1 MPGSTVASTA
11 TDSVRAGTS
20 PTGPVCGAAAAGGG
34 DRRRGPRRRGEVLER
49 AIFDAVLAELAE
61 HGFARLTYDGVA
73 ARAGTGKSS
82 LYRRWPTKA
91 DLVVDTLHHALPPTA
106 PSTAAD
112 AGTPG
117 TRTVRADLLAVL
129 RRMAGTLDGPIG
141 AAIASLIASS
151 SEHPELLAA
160 VRQRVLEPRRARL
173 LEVLAAGVERGE
185 VRPDALNAD
194 VVAVGPTLLL
204 HRYLETRTRVP
215 EDAIRA
221 LVDNVLLPLLAP
233 R

>member
-1 MPGSTVASTA
+1 MPGTTAASAGT
-11 TDSVRAGTS
+11 VRAGGVRTGGVR
-20 PTGPVCGAAAAGGG
+20 TEGPVACG

-49 AIFDAVLAELAE
+49 AIFDAVLAELGE

-91 DLVVDTLHHALPPTA
+91 DLVVDTLRHALPPTPA
-106 PSTAAD
+106 EAA
-112 AGTPG
+112 TP
-117 TRTVRADLLAVL
+117 RIRNVRADLRAVL

-151 SEHPELLAA
+151 REHPELLAA
-160 VRQRVLEPRRARL
+160 VRQRVIEPRRALL

-204 HRYLETRTRVP
+204 HRYLETRTRIP
-215 EDAIRA
+215 DDAIDA